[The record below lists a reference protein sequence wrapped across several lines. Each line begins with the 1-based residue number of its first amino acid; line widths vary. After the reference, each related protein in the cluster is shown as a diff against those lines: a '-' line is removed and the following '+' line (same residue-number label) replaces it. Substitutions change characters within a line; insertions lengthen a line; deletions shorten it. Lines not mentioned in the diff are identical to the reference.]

1 MDIKRVAPAYAARVY
16 AVDKPE
22 KVKKTD
28 SAAPAKVEGGEKV
41 ELSNTSAEIQ
51 KVQETIR
58 KLPRVRIEIV
68 EEIKN
73 RIAKNDYPLENK
85 LDGAIEKLMDL
96 RLAFPY

>member
-1 MDIKRVAPAYAARVY
+1 
-16 AVDKPE
+16 
-22 KVKKTD
+22 
-28 SAAPAKVEGGEKV
+28 
-41 ELSNTSAEIQ
+41 
-51 KVQETIR
+51 
-58 KLPRVRIEIV
+58 VRIEIV